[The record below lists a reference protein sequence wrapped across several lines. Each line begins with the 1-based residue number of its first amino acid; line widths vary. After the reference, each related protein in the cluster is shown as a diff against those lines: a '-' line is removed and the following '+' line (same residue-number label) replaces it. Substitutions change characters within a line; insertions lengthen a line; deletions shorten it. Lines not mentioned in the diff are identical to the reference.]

1 MIGRIVRFGT
11 PLLVLFG
18 AIGFVMVLFKNPP
31 APELNTAF
39 SVLPMVRVLEV
50 EAQDIPMVIRGKGTV
65 TPSRKVMLTP
75 QVPGKVIQ
83 RHEDLEPGALM
94 EAGSILIEIEPKD
107 YELAVKM
114 QESTVAKAKL
124 ALDIERGRKRVAE
137 REWAL
142 LGDQVESAEDGKNLA
157 LRKPQVLSAKA
168 ELKGAKGALEQ
179 ARLNLERTKVKA
191 PFRSLVLQT
200 GAEEGQQVS
209 PQTSVATLVDADTY
223 WVKASLSMEDLAKLE
238 SFSKDQPI
246 KAVIH
251 DGNGG
256 SRQGR
261 FLRRL
266 PELEP
271 RGRMAQVLIE
281 VDDPLAER
289 EETGEKSPLVL
300 GAYVSVE
307 LIAGALKG
315 VFEAPSIALTD
326 EESVWIVDKDEK
338 IREVQVTVLSRE
350 EKTFIF
356 SGPLSDNDR
365 VVISPLAGPID
376 GMKVQTGGTP
386 QPGAVD
392 VGDQAAADGEQP

>member
-1 MIGRIVRFGT
+1 M
-11 PLLVLFG
+11 
-18 AIGFVMVLFKNPP
+18 
-31 APELNTAF
+31 
-39 SVLPMVRVLEV
+39 
-50 EAQDIPMVIRGKGTV
+50 
-65 TPSRKVMLTP
+65 
-75 QVPGKVIQ
+75 
-83 RHEDLEPGALM
+83 
-94 EAGSILIEIEPKD
+94 
-107 YELAVKM
+107 
-114 QESTVAKAKL
+114 
-124 ALDIERGRKRVAE
+124 
-137 REWAL
+137 
-142 LGDQVESAEDGKNLA
+142 GDQVESAEEGKSLA

-179 ARLNLERTKVKA
+179 AKLNLERTKVKA

-256 SRQGR
+256 SREGR

-289 EETGEKSPLVL
+289 EETRQKNPLVL

-356 SGPLSDNDR
+356 RGPLSDNDR

-376 GMKVQTGGTP
+376 GMKVQTGKTP

-392 VGDQAAADGEQP
+392 AGDQAATDGEQP